1 MESIAKIQKFLNY
14 LNNMQADIV
23 RCNLGNQRAGHFERV
38 CDIDKV
44 MQKEINGAKTSTFYR
59 KHLSTVFGKD
69 RQNELYVKMLK
80 ERNFI
85 NKELND
91 KIILLNPTENE
102 CKYYNLILDE
112 NIGKELFFKQNQEQR
127 DG

>member
-1 MESIAKIQKFLNY
+1 
-14 LNNMQADIV
+14 
-23 RCNLGNQRAGHFERV
+23 
-38 CDIDKV
+38 
-44 MQKEINGAKTSTFYR
+44 
-59 KHLSTVFGKD
+59 
-69 RQNELYVKMLK
+69 MLK

-85 NKELND
+85 YKELND